1 MLIKKHFRHY
11 YLKYILSFLLGIAIL
26 VVIDWYQLEIPRLL
40 KVIIDGVENLSLTSF
55 KDIWPTVLKII
66 IIAVAV
72 TIGRFLWR
80 ILLIGTSRKIETD
93 IRQEMFK
100 HASKLDQSFYIK
112 EKVGGLMSYFI
123 NDLSSVRELYGF
135 GLLMIVDGLVLGIF
149 VLIRMFQLDYKM
161 TLYALIPIVL
171 MGVVIFL
178 LNQKMEKKFK
188 LRQDAFE
195 EMSHFAQESFSG
207 IAVIKAYVR
216 EASEA
221 FGFKKKSFDV
231 YQKSMDY
238 MHYFVIVNII
248 IESIINVIVIAIIAF
263 GSLLIARGE
272 MSSGE
277 LTEYVSYFF
286 TLLWPV
292 FAISW
297 FLSINGQAQASA
309 TRIYEFLETK
319 PIVFDQEDV
328 LKDICLNGEITFK
341 NLSFKYEDSD
351 ELILKKLNFKI
362 NAGEM
367 VGIIGRT
374 GSGKST
380 IVELLLHLHN
390 VKKGMLYFDKIDQ
403 NEIALKTLRNH
414 LGYVPQDNFLFSET
428 IKENINFAFDEV
440 DEEKTI
446 NVAKLAD
453 VHVDISEFKEGY
465 ETILGE
471 RGTTISGGQ
480 KQRLSIARALI
491 KDPVILIL
499 DDAVSAVD
507 MHTEEAIIKNLKKL
521 RKGQTTIF
529 IAHRISTVK
538 NLDKIIVIDEGEIKA
553 IGTHKELLKTSGLYK
568 HLANLQKLEDMIGE
582 EISYV

>member
-72 TIGRFLWR
+72 TVGRFLWR

-100 HASKLDQSFYIK
+100 HASKLDQSFYTK
-112 EKVGGLMSYFI
+112 EKVGGLMTYFI

-171 MGVVIFL
+171 MAVVVFL

-319 PIVFDQEDV
+319 PIIFDQEDV
-328 LKDICLNGEITFK
+328 LKDISLNGEITFK
-341 NLSFKYEDSD
+341 NLSFKYEGSD
-351 ELILKKLNFKI
+351 KLVLKKLNFKI

-403 NEIALKTLRNH
+403 NKIALKTLRNH

-453 VHVDISEFKEGY
+453 VHGDINEFKEGY

-507 MHTEEAIIKNLKKL
+507 MHTEEAIIKNLRKL

-582 EISYV
+582 EISYA